1 MSTSITRR
9 GIALLAAATFLLFAA
24 LVTASQAGATT
35 YYACVKKNG
44 SAHIYTKKPKCK
56 KGESKLSWNNV
67 GPAGRNGNNG
77 VNGANGKNGTN
88 GANGTNGTNATLGSL
103 TWHGF
108 SLENGWKAYPFTYAS
123 EPRFTKDSLGFVH
136 LSGTLEGP
144 GTSNLFATLPAGFR
158 PTTEHAWVSVAST
171 NSGFDPRL
179 VNLDIANDG
188 TIRVYYGTEA
198 KGLFVSLEGVTFFA
212 G

>member
-9 GIALLAAATFLLFAA
+9 GVTIGAAAIIALL
-24 LVTASQAGATT
+24 VTLAVASQATAAT

-44 SAHIYTKKPKCK
+44 SAHIYTKKPRCK
-56 KGESKLSWNNV
+56 RGESKLSWNTV
-67 GPAGRNGNNG
+67 GPAGARGLNGKNGNNG
-77 VNGANGKNGTN
+77 ANGT
-88 GANGTNGTNATLGSL
+88 NGTNGTNATLGSL

-198 KGLFVSLEGVTFFA
+198 KGFFVSLEGVTFFA